1 LEDVV
6 EQHTF
11 LWAPIRCRL
20 KKNVGERAQQFVTL
34 VGQPLPRQNLQL
46 RERDYHACD
55 LKPQRAKY
63 GSKSP
68 QLH

>member
-1 LEDVV
+1 VGANPV
-6 EQHTF
+6 PTQ
-11 LWAPIRCRL
+11 
-20 KKNVGERAQQFVTL
+20 KNVGERAQQFVTL

-46 RERDYHACD
+46 RERDCHACD